1 MAKNIEF
8 RGVDEV
14 ILNRGYKPIGV
25 DVDAALIFKKHVVG
39 SEKTALKDTFSE
51 TWNSKPALAIR
62 PKSRLSELV
71 VGKGEA
77 VMESAMSPFWFWA
90 VADKDTTS
98 KKSSER
104 CFK

>member
-51 TWNSKPALAIR
+51 T
-62 PKSRLSELV
+62 
-71 VGKGEA
+71 
-77 VMESAMSPFWFWA
+77 
-90 VADKDTTS
+90 
-98 KKSSER
+98 
-104 CFK
+104 